1 MDWKSALVA
10 TVDEL
15 VGALDLDR
23 TERVKL
29 HQVAA
34 LDAGFKL
41 DLPDDF

>member
-1 MDWKSALVA
+1 MDRKSALVA

-29 HQVAA
+29 HQAA
-34 LDAGFKL
+34 LDAGFNL